1 MNMNKVTKV
10 HDPDVAHGGRDPQFA
25 GRSAGD
31 CLAIVGDNQ
40 THGVVSAVCEQ
51 RFPLLRLRDG
61 SSREALEILAGSS
74 PPAVL
79 ILDISDAPKPL
90 TAIMPI
96 MATFGDNT
104 KVIAIGTVN
113 DINLYREMIETGV
126 VEYLIKPVT
135 EKSLLGAIARLDAKP
150 EEPKTAAP
158 PSKRT
163 LVAVLGTRGGV
174 GSTTIALNLAW
185 LSASEQMRR
194 TSLLDL
200 DLQNGT
206 IALSLDIE
214 PTRGLREAL
223 ENPARIDSL
232 FISSAAIK
240 LGERLSVLAAEEAAA
255 EDVHYDP
262 SAVDL
267 LLEEMHRQSE
277 TIVVDLPRGVAAVRA
292 RTLAAA
298 SHILVVTDLTL
309 AGLRDAIRVVGV
321 AQQVAPQARLMVIA
335 SRTGERDG
343 VTRGEFEKALN
354 RKIDFIIPED
364 AKAVTAAANTGKPLA
379 AGAGGKILPV
389 LRQIVAEFSV
399 RKETKDGS
407 ENEEKKG
414 FFWRRPK

>member
-1 MNMNKVTKV
+1 MNKVSKV

-150 EEPKTAAP
+150 EEPRAAAAP
-158 PSKRT
+158 PRKRT
-163 LVAVLGTRGGV
+163 LVAIIGTRGGL
-174 GSTTIALNLAW
+174 GTSTIALNLAW

-240 LGERLSVLAAEEAAA
+240 LGERLSVLAAEEAMT

-267 LLEEMHRQSE
+267 LIEEMHRQSE
-277 TIVVDLPRGVAAVRA
+277 TIVVDLPRNVAAVRA
-292 RTLAAA
+292 RALAAA

-309 AGLRDAIRVVGV
+309 AGLRDAIRVVGI
-321 AQQVAPQARLMVIA
+321 AQQVAPHARLLMVA
-335 SRTGERDG
+335 GRTGERDG
-343 VTRGEFEKALN
+343 VTRSEFEKALN

-399 RKETKDGS
+399 RKETKDGP
-407 ENEEKKG
+407 EIEEKKG

>member
-1 MNMNKVTKV
+1 MNKVSKV

-61 SSREALEILAGSS
+61 SSREAMEILAGSS

-150 EEPKTAAP
+150 EELKAAAASP
-158 PSKRT
+158 RKRT
-163 LVAVLGTRGGV
+163 LIAVLGTRGGL
-174 GSTTIALNLAW
+174 GTSAIALNLAW
-185 LSASEQMRR
+185 LSANEQMRR

-240 LGERLSVLAAEEAAA
+240 LGERLSVLAAEESIT

-267 LLEEMHRQSE
+267 LIEEMHRQSE
-277 TIVVDLPRGVAAVRA
+277 TIVVDLPRNVAAVRVRA
-292 RTLAAA
+292 LAAA

-321 AQQVAPQARLMVIA
+321 AQQVAPQARLLVIA

-343 VTRGEFEKALN
+343 VTRSEFEKALN

-407 ENEEKKG
+407 GNEEKKG